1 MSAVY
6 ESKESNADILKRRY
20 PQLWRLSVS
29 IAEAFNEI
37 NRRWGLPEQPIE
49 QLATPEILITDDTT
63 EEERI
68 IQYIEYYLRRGYS
81 FEESE
86 KLAIERKEWVDSLF
100 ENDQ

>member
-6 ESKESNADILKRRY
+6 ESNADILKRKY
-20 PQLWRLSVS
+20 PQLWRLSVR

-63 EEERI
+63 EEERMMR
-68 IQYIEYYLRRGYS
+68 YTEFYLRRGHS
-81 FEESE
+81 LEEAE
-86 KLAIERKEWVDSLF
+86 KLAKERKEWVDGLF
-100 ENDQ
+100 ETDQ